1 MYHAMAR
8 EVGIG
13 LEDTVCGG
21 IVAGCIH
28 GIGAC
33 LVEGSWESHIASV
46 PAGDGDF
53 RHDAVVSPVLLML
66 QID

>member
-1 MYHAMAR
+1 MAGVIR
-8 EVGIG
+8 IR